1 MFKKKKE
8 ELDYENLNEAILIGK
23 KILKILLVLLIL
35 SIIIIA
41 IFLCQQIQIFK
52 IIGNI
57 LGVITPFFIG
67 VVIAWLFDPLV
78 TWLTKK
84 KVKDHLRR
92 FLSFSYFY
100 LSYSYYLE

>member
-52 IIGNI
+52 IM
-57 LGVITPFFIG
+57 VI
-67 VVIAWLFDPLV
+67 
-78 TWLTKK
+78 
-84 KVKDHLRR
+84 
-92 FLSFSYFY
+92 S
-100 LSYSYYLE
+100 

>member
-52 IIGNI
+52 IIGNVNEYVAI
-57 LGVITPFFIG
+57 LYTALCLNLNPAI
-67 VVIAWLFDPLV
+67 LV
-78 TWLTKK
+78 TI
-84 KVKDHLRR
+84 
-92 FLSFSYFY
+92 
-100 LSYSYYLE
+100 